1 MCTYLRMCQL
11 ELLLNSMLVSMK
23 TTMLL
28 LLHLWYRV
36 CLKECNSLFVRNFI
50 FKMVET
56 HAQCTLICSIHTSNF
71 PNIPHQLLCSQASA
85 QKRHACLACTRF
97 CSAYIAISVMHK
109 SHSHYLQPFFLMQF
123 IFKWARK
130 ITNHRCEEVSVAS
143 AKNQQ

>member
-1 MCTYLRMCQL
+1 MWAAGHELPTPDVREPIKIGILLREMNVFKYMCTYLRMCQL

-71 PNIPHQLLCSQASA
+71 PNIPHQLLCS
-85 QKRHACLACTRF
+85 
-97 CSAYIAISVMHK
+97 
-109 SHSHYLQPFFLMQF
+109 
-123 IFKWARK
+123 
-130 ITNHRCEEVSVAS
+130 
-143 AKNQQ
+143 